1 MPNLVRELCS
11 NSLEIPVRSFRFFGV
26 GGTPSRTGP
35 NAAKPRRDARSCG
48 PSDDI
53 GADRGGRATMRDN
66 QRPVGRS
73 EADALRDDMLAE
85 LRYGI
90 SKTPAQASPGEL
102 FHALAL
108 AVRRRLVDRWLDTE
122 TRYDASR
129 SKRVYYLSMEFL
141 MGQSLASNLI
151 ALGLEQAARAALES
165 LDIEMGT
172 VLAAESDA
180 ALGNGGLGRL
190 AACFVESLA
199 SLGFAGYGRGIK
211 YEYGLFR
218 QQIDNLEQTERPDL
232 WHSESSPWLIERA
245 DETRYVPLYGR
256 IEHERDVGGQY
267 NPMWL
272 DWKMIAGVPHDM
284 LVPGYGGHT
293 VNALR
298 LYAARA
304 SDTFDMRIFNSGDY
318 VRAVEEKIASETV
331 SKVLYPADD
340 NHAGKELRL
349 VQEYFLVACSLRDI
363 LDTFAKTKLPIER
376 LPERVAIQM
385 NDTHP
390 ALAVAEL
397 MRILVDEHRVAWETA
412 WNITRAVCAYTNHTL
427 LPEALETWP
436 VELVERVLPRHL
448 QIIYE
453 INRRFLDEVS
463 ARWPG
468 DEARLR
474 RMSLIDEHAPR
485 RVRMAHLAIVGSHSV
500 NGVAALHSRLV
511 CSQLVPDFHALYPER
526 FNNKTNGVTVRR
538 WIVQSNPPLASLFR
552 ELLGGDEWIMETGRL
567 AGLERYLDDSS
578 VHARLKAI
586 KRRNKQQLA
595 ALIREQLRTPV
606 DADALFDVQVKRIHE
621 YKRQLLNILHVM
633 HLYLHLVEDGGDI
646 APRVVVF
653 AGKAAPGY
661 AMAKLIIHLIATVA
675 DHIDRDARVRDRL
688 RVAFLPDYKVSLAER
703 IIPAADLSE
712 QISTAGME
720 ASGTGNM
727 KLAMNGALTIG
738 TLDGAN
744 IEIRDAVGV
753 ENFYAFGLTAAE
765 VEVARAS
772 GSYDARA
779 CYESDPTIRRV
790 LDSMVCGRFGNGDDR
805 FRPIFD
811 SLVAGGD
818 YYFHLADFAAYA
830 SMHERISADF
840 ADTAGW
846 MRRVVANLARLG
858 RFSSDHTIAEYA
870 RDIWRLEP
878 MAPCRA

>member
-1 MPNLVRELCS
+1 MRNTQRQD
-11 NSLEIPVRSFRFFGV
+11 NRGD
-26 GGTPSRTGP
+26 
-35 NAAKPRRDARSCG
+35 AA
-48 PSDDI
+48 
-53 GADRGGRATMRDN
+53 T
-66 QRPVGRS
+66 
-73 EADALRDDMLAE
+73 DALRADIVAA
-85 LRYGI
+85 LRYDFGK
-90 SKTPAQASPGEL
+90 SPAQASSGDL

-108 AVRRRLVDRWLDTE
+108 AVRKRLVDRWLETEARYQASDT
-122 TRYDASR
+122 
-129 SKRVYYLSMEFL
+129 KRVYYLSMEFL

-151 ALGLEQAARAALES
+151 ALGLEETARAALES
-165 LDIEMGT
+165 LDVELRT
-172 VLAAESDA
+172 VVDAEYDA

-199 SLGFAGYGRGIK
+199 SLGFAGFGRGIK

-232 WHSESSPWLIERA
+232 WHSDSSPWLIERA
-245 DETRYVPLYGR
+245 DETRYIPLYGR
-256 IEHERDVGGQY
+256 IEHGYDSEGQY

-272 DWKMIAGVPHDM
+272 DWKLIAGVPHDM
-284 LVPGYGGHT
+284 LVPGYGGRT

-340 NHAGKELRL
+340 NYAGKELRL

-363 LDTFAKTKLPIER
+363 LDTFARTHLPIDR

-397 MRILVDEHRVAWETA
+397 MRLLVDEHRQPWETS
-412 WNITRAVCAYTNHTL
+412 WDITRAVCAYTNHTL
-427 LPEALETWP
+427 LPEALEIWP
-436 VELVERVLPRHL
+436 VELIDRVLPRHM

-453 INRRFLDEVS
+453 INRRFLDEVA
-463 ARWPG
+463 ARWPADLG
-468 DEARLR
+468 RLQ
-474 RMSLIDEHAPR
+474 RMSLVDERQPR
-485 RVRMAHLAIVGSHSV
+485 HVRMAHLAIVGSHSI
-500 NGVAALHSRLV
+500 NGVAELHSRLV
-511 CSQLVPDFHALYPER
+511 CSQLVPDFHAMYPER
-526 FNNKTNGVTVRR
+526 FNNKTNGITVRR
-538 WIVQSNPPLASLFR
+538 WIVQSNPELASLLT
-552 ELLGGDEWIMETGRL
+552 ELLDGASWIMEPDRL
-567 AGLERYLDDSS
+567 KGLERHVDDHA
-578 VHARLKAI
+578 VHARLKEI
-586 KRRNKQQLA
+586 KRGNKQRLA
-595 ALIREQLRTPV
+595 ALIHDELRMTV

-633 HLYLHLVEDGGDI
+633 HAYLQLVDEGEDI

-675 DHIDRDARVRDRL
+675 DHINRDPRARDRL

-744 IEIRDAVGV
+744 IEIRDAVGA

-772 GSYDARA
+772 GSYISRA
-779 CYESDPTIRRV
+779 LYESDPALKRV
-790 LDSMVCGRFGNGDDR
+790 LDAMLSGRFGNGDDR

-811 SLVAGGD
+811 SLIAGGD
-818 YYFHLADFAAYA
+818 YYFHLADFATYA
-830 SMHERISADF
+830 QAHARVAADF
-840 ADTAGW
+840 QHTSLW
-846 MRRVVANLARLG
+846 MTRVVANLARLG
-858 RFSSDHTIAEYA
+858 RFSSDHTIAAYA
-870 RDIWRLEP
+870 RDIWHIGPVPSETRT
-878 MAPCRA
+878 